1 MTKTS
6 LLRRVGVKVAWAGHV
21 SRHRTFMW
29 VKTLSF
35 VFTSQATSICCRRIE
50 MGLVGMSRHGSM
62 KLMPGPAMYL
72 NAPHRSTIW
81 KKKSSK
87 YASHAG
93 GREGRKESALD
104 RRNERRG
111 RQSLH
116 ACQTSLTLTEPVST
130 VVQQH
135 AMLQAAY
142 GGRRDRRVQAVQ
154 PACS

>member
-1 MTKTS
+1 
-6 LLRRVGVKVAWAGHV
+6 
-21 SRHRTFMW
+21 
-29 VKTLSF
+29 
-35 VFTSQATSICCRRIE
+35 

-72 NAPHRSTIW
+72 KCTAPLNNLE
-81 KKKSSK
+81 KKIKQIRITCR
-87 YASHAG
+87 
-93 GREGRKESALD
+93 REGRKESALD

-142 GGRRDRRVQAVQ
+142 GGRRDRRVQDCAACVQ
-154 PACS
+154 LARSRDGVSIKSFLYSCFFSCIPLPRRNRGKR